1 MKKVAV
7 KVKLADRGRATLPLK
22 ESGKR
27 LGEEFKEFDRIFLPM
42 GYAQAYG
49 GADKAP
55 KLIIRT
61 VSRGGKDTYQLIF
74 KRFVTENIVLY
85 YQTQIFD
92 YAQLAHIVTHIGYE
106 FYGQVSKVRAQ
117 VLAGDTLFSLD
128 TIDNHESYY
137 LKIEKI
143 VADDA
148 PVDVHELEDV
158 LASLDLGEAERLNQ
172 EYIEIERKEK

>member
-1 MKKVAV
+1 MKKIAV
-7 KVKLADRGRATLPLK
+7 KIKLADRGRATLPLK

-27 LGEEFKEFDRIFLPM
+27 LGDEFKEFDRIFLPM
-42 GYAQAYG
+42 GYTQAYG

-61 VSRGGKDTYQLIF
+61 ISRDGKDTHQLIF
-74 KRFVTENIVLY
+74 KRFVTDHVVLY

-106 FYGQVSKVRAQ
+106 FYGQVNKVRAQ

-128 TIDNHESYY
+128 TIDNYESYY
-137 LKIEKI
+137 LKIEKT
-143 VADDA
+143 VADDV
-148 PVDVHELEDV
+148 PVEVNELENI
-158 LASLDLGEAERLNQ
+158 LKSLGLSEAERLDE
-172 EYIEIERKEK
+172 EYIEIERKGK